1 MAESSDL
8 WTLHLVYQLSHGPQG
23 FDEDVLRSVRAIE
36 GVTRV
41 AVVPSSDA
49 STPLAVSTR
58 YSQVVAAANEAKQGL
73 QEALDAHNATLGW
86 WQRKVRL
93 MDESAVRKVAELPFA
108 LLSQRSSYAAPPCGV
123 FPCVCR
129 AFGMSDRLD

>member
-1 MAESSDL
+1 MAERSDL
-8 WTLHLVYQLSHGPQG
+8 WTLHLVYQLSQVPQG
-23 FDEDVLRSVRAIE
+23 FDEDVLRSVRAIA
-36 GVTRV
+36 GVTSV

-49 STPLAVSTR
+49 STHLAFSTR

-73 QEALDAHNATLGW
+73 PEALDAHHATVGW
-86 WQRKVRL
+86 WQRNVRL
-93 MDESAVRKVAELPFA
+93 LDESAVRKVAELPFA

-129 AFGMSDRLD
+129 AFGMRDRLD